1 MKSKLILICAMV
13 TISLCLFAC
22 SSTTN
27 EVSVEASC
35 NDFYDRQHISKKV
48 EVAAGDSF
56 VVTLCSN
63 PSTGREWEPPQVSDK
78 TILSLTD
85 HERVGPETEGDRPPA
100 PGTPGKEIWTFK
112 ALKKG
117 ETTISM
123 EWSQPWEGGVKAEW
137 TFDLTVVVK

>member
-13 TISLCLFAC
+13 AISLCLFAC

-27 EVSVEASC
+27 EVSVEVSC
-35 NDFYDRQHISKKV
+35 NDFYNRQHISKQV
-48 EVAAGDSF
+48 VVAAEGSF

-85 HERVGPETEGDRPPA
+85 HERVGPKTEGDRPTA

-123 EWSQPWEGGVKAEW
+123 EWSQPWEEGVKAEW